1 MKRIFIHLPDF
12 DLFWKK
18 AGLEDGELKKLQEFL
33 LENPKYG
40 PVIKGSNGIRKIRW
54 KKKGIGKSGGVR
66 VFYLDIEEFS
76 VLFLITLLEKND
88 KENLSKKELVV
99 LAGLVTSL
107 KELIQS
113 KRAQHEERK

>member
-1 MKRIFIHLPDF
+1 M
-12 DLFWKK
+12 
-18 AGLEDGELKKLQEFL
+18 
-33 LENPKYG
+33 
-40 PVIKGSNGIRKIRW
+40 
-54 KKKGIGKSGGVR
+54 
-66 VFYLDIEEFS
+66 FYLDIEEFS

-113 KRAQHEERK
+113 KRAQHEKRK

>member
-1 MKRIFIHLPDF
+1 M
-12 DLFWKK
+12 
-18 AGLEDGELKKLQEFL
+18 
-33 LENPKYG
+33 
-40 PVIKGSNGIRKIRW
+40 GSRKIRW
-54 KKKGIGKSGGVR
+54 KKKGIGKSGEVR

-113 KRAQHEERK
+113 KRAQHEKRK